1 MGNSNHIGTRINT
14 KSIKRIY
21 EHCDP
26 ETVTEE
32 LSPLFITSLDM
43 ESISSTQ

>member
-1 MGNSNHIGTRINT
+1 MGNSNYIGTRINT
-14 KSIKRIY
+14 TSIKRIY

-26 ETVTEE
+26 ETETKK
-32 LSPLFITSLDM
+32 LSLLRTTSPNM